1 MNNTLSLARQPIV
14 DANEQIFGYEFF
26 YRDEEGICSIEDPRH
41 ATSSVLVNLLNQ
53 IGTAASFG
61 NALAFINTDGP
72 LFLTDI
78 IRTLPKE
85 KFIFELSC
93 TMKHTGQIHEAI
105 RYYHSLGYRFALDNA
120 SFHPQY
126 IESFAPLF
134 AYMDFAKF
142 DVNQT
147 DIEQLNFHPNPF
159 GKMKLI
165 AQRIEFYE
173 LLEAYKLVNFD
184 YFQGFYFAKSH
195 LITHTRVDPKN
206 ADVLSLFS
214 LLQTDA
220 SLEEIYTS
228 FKRHSALSLQLIQFL
243 ASTQAQYLESA
254 SSIKEMIERMGK
266 NALMQWLLLIIYS
279 KSGTGATDAI
289 NDYTLFSQKR
299 VDLILQ
305 LLALTSKNPSE
316 QQIESARLIA
326 LYSLLEGVMNLP
338 MEEIVRLLN
347 PKDEIK
353 DALLVHSGLFG
364 RIYAAALKLE
374 NNDLIT
380 ASLLL
385 KTYNVTQENLAELSF

>member
-14 DANEQIFGYEFF
+14 DSNEQIFGYEFF
-26 YRDEEGICSIEDPRH
+26 YRDEEGKCSIDDARH

-105 RYYHSLGYRFALDNA
+105 RYYHSLGYRFALDNV

-134 AYMDFAKF
+134 PYMDFAKF

-206 ADVLSLFS
+206 ADVLALFS

-220 SLEEIYTS
+220 SLDEIYTS

-279 KSGTGATDAI
+279 KSGTSATDET
-289 NDYTLFSQKR
+289 NNYTLFSQKR
-299 VDLILQ
+299 VDLVLK
-305 LLALTSKNPSE
+305 LLTLASKNSSE
-316 QQIESARLIA
+316 KQIESARLLA

-338 MEEIVRLLN
+338 IDQIVRSLN
-347 PKDEIK
+347 PNDEIK
-353 DALLVHSGLFG
+353 DAILVHTGLLG
-364 RIYAAALKLE
+364 RVYAATLKLE
-374 NNDLIT
+374 NNDVVT

-385 KTYNVTQENLAELSF
+385 KSYGVTQEDLEKLAV